1 MTTRMIDAQGR
12 EFWTDEVPAPQ
23 TVWCWTQA
31 GTAEPVPW
39 SIARHYP
46 DGTTVEEIVADLAAE
61 QEVEA

>member
-12 EFWTDEVPAPQ
+12 EFWTNEVPEPD
-23 TVWCWTQA
+23 TVWLWSA
-31 GTAEPVPW
+31 SGKAEEVPW

-46 DGTTVEEIVADLAAE
+46 DGTTVEEIVADLQAE